1 MRVFLK
7 SDHPAFDPEAV
18 LFLVDSFND
27 AWAIVRE
34 SGGVTGD
41 NAEAA
46 RLALAKRIVELA
58 EHGQYDRQ
66 SLRDTAVASLA
77 FANAEQAQPQPMSM
91 QTAPAPPPR

>member
-18 LFLVDSFND
+18 LFLVDAFND

-34 SGGVTGD
+34 SGGVTDD

-77 FANAEQAQPQPMSM
+77 YANAGVAQSQSM
-91 QTAPAPPPR
+91 PR

>member
-7 SDHPAFDPEAV
+7 GEHPAFDPEAV
-18 LFLVDSFND
+18 LFLVDAFND

-34 SGGVTGD
+34 SGGVSDD

-58 EHGQYDRQ
+58 EHGQYDRH
-66 SLRDTAVASLA
+66 SLRDTAVASLSYSY
-77 FANAEQAQPQPMSM
+77 ANAEVAHSRA
-91 QTAPAPPPR
+91 APG